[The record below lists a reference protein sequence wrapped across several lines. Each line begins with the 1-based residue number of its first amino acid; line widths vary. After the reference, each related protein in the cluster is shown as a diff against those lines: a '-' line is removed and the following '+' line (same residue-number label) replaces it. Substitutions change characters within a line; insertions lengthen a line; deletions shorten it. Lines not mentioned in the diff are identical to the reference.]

1 MYNEL
6 YALMLKDEK
15 AFVIIEEPEAHIYP
29 SLQKNILDF
38 ITFYFNLTGGSVIV
52 TTHSPYILT
61 ECNNL
66 CYAGRLK
73 KKSGLEN
80 GVEKIAGKWNYLD
93 VDVTNASKLK
103 QTMKGTE
110 IISLIDEETGELM
123 AEKIDEIS
131 KEINQ
136 VYTGLFYLEE
146 GL

>member
-1 MYNEL
+1 M
-6 YALMLKDEK
+6 
-15 AFVIIEEPEAHIYP
+15 
-29 SLQKNILDF
+29 
-38 ITFYFNLTGGSVIV
+38 
-52 TTHSPYILT
+52 
-61 ECNNL
+61 

-110 IISLIDEETGELM
+110 IITLIDEETGELL

-136 VYTGLFYLEE
+136 VYT
-146 GL
+146 